1 MGFLSKI
8 KKVGKFIRHPQ
19 TVLRDSQVKK
29 FNKEIYKTAEK
40 IRKVDKNYN
49 NNEAYKKLKAS
60 PDRIVICI
68 NGNKITNKKPLVKE
82 YFNNRDG
89 SLTREETNESLMKK
103 PSIDQM
109 TYLIGKSRAVEV
121 YFETLESQFNE
132 RCDNDKNETLKNL
145 KKFREKLKDI
155 GKRVEGLKKSE
166 KNVWNKS
173 KKIVNELNTGV
184 DEDLDEDDEELDDE
198 ELDDNKRKNG
208 KGKKKKKASTPL
220 ADDEGLGDEDDED
233 DEGNGYD
240 GDDEESDGDSDEDDE
255 DENDEELGADDENP
269 DEKDEELDTD
279 DVDGEEEYIGD
290 SEKNF
295 RSLLNDR
302 VKNYIGNV
310 EKSKKE
316 LKKLRETLGF
326 YKDNEE
332 AKGLCE
338 KIDSTIGNIDK
349 DLLKISSE
357 TDDENASAEKLTRLE
372 EINLELQA
380 LCKKADA
387 KLNEI
392 TAKML
397 ESYANPTSSSKPEV
411 GEGKD
416 SKVDGMD
423 EDGDKPESHSEKEIE
438 EAEKEDEATEG
449 EEKDVADK
457 AQDVMEEAQDAL
469 NKAEDVAGKAGW
481 FGRVWKSVKD
491 FGNWIF
497 GSSEGNEDPDKAEIE
512 MKKLEEQT
520 DQVKGIAGIMKDAEE
535 LLEKLKEQRT
545 QIMGKKRHLFKE
557 PDKVAEGI
565 SSVTLKLQGI
575 LLGIRSTSS
584 VNTAE
589 RKSLNLSK
597 VIEEA
602 KELYDK
608 ISKQLENPAKQDDSS
623 KPLEEQPLNPDPF
636 EELRKSYVKHIT
648 DIVVNLG
655 NMQQSIYNNAAVA
668 GGLSDVERN
677 EIKRKTDDIIN
688 DMKVKKQ
695 AFEDD
700 LNDATKSEAD
710 IKESFDSLF
719 AESKKADKELNK
731 ILENISKKSGEEAPP
746 PLPRSDGNN
755 KAGNAFRRKSWSGET
770 LSQRNATTQK
780 HSVDS
785 EDEVATAVQGKGKVA
800 SPNPRPLPNPPLP
813 PRDGNNKA
821 GNASRRRSWSGE
833 TLHSKDEGSETS
845 TTSS

>member
-184 DEDLDEDDEELDDE
+184 DEDLDGDDEELDDE

-208 KGKKKKKASTPL
+208 KGKKKKKEEASKPS
-220 ADDEGLGDEDDED
+220 ADD
-233 DEGNGYD
+233 GYD
-240 GDDEESDGDSDEDDE
+240 GDGEGLGAGDEDPDEEDEESDGDSDEDDE
-255 DENDEELGADDENP
+255 DENDEESDEDNDGDDGEENDEELGADDENP

-290 SEKNF
+290 SEEKF
-295 RSLLNDR
+295 RSFLNGSI
-302 VKNYIGNV
+302 KSCIGNV
-310 EKSKKE
+310 EKSKNRLKE
-316 LKKLRETLGF
+316 LRGTLGF

-357 TDDENASAEKLTRLE
+357 TDDEGASAEKLTRLE

-411 GEGKD
+411 GKGKD

-457 AQDVMEEAQDAL
+457 AQDVMEEA
-469 NKAEDVAGKAGW
+469 
-481 FGRVWKSVKD
+481 
-491 FGNWIF
+491 
-497 GSSEGNEDPDKAEIE
+497 
-512 MKKLEEQT
+512 
-520 DQVKGIAGIMKDAEE
+520 
-535 LLEKLKEQRT
+535 
-545 QIMGKKRHLFKE
+545 
-557 PDKVAEGI
+557 
-565 SSVTLKLQGI
+565 
-575 LLGIRSTSS
+575 
-584 VNTAE
+584 
-589 RKSLNLSK
+589 
-597 VIEEA
+597 
-602 KELYDK
+602 
-608 ISKQLENPAKQDDSS
+608 
-623 KPLEEQPLNPDPF
+623 
-636 EELRKSYVKHIT
+636 
-648 DIVVNLG
+648 
-655 NMQQSIYNNAAVA
+655 
-668 GGLSDVERN
+668 
-677 EIKRKTDDIIN
+677 
-688 DMKVKKQ
+688 
-695 AFEDD
+695 
-700 LNDATKSEAD
+700 
-710 IKESFDSLF
+710 
-719 AESKKADKELNK
+719 
-731 ILENISKKSGEEAPP
+731 
-746 PLPRSDGNN
+746 
-755 KAGNAFRRKSWSGET
+755 
-770 LSQRNATTQK
+770 
-780 HSVDS
+780 
-785 EDEVATAVQGKGKVA
+785 
-800 SPNPRPLPNPPLP
+800 
-813 PRDGNNKA
+813 
-821 GNASRRRSWSGE
+821 
-833 TLHSKDEGSETS
+833 
-845 TTSS
+845 